1 MATARPLRETQEFFA
16 DRAATWDERFP
27 DDGPAYARAAA
38 ELDPPEGGTV
48 LDLGCGTSRALRP
61 LRTQIGPEG
70 VVLALDATWEML
82 RAASEAG
89 RQQFGDLVA
98 ADALDLPL
106 PDECLDAILAAGI
119 LHHLP
124 EPDHGLAELHRT
136 ARPGARLAVFH
147 PIGRATLAARHGG
160 TISDEDFL
168 AAPNLE
174 RALRDHGWEL
184 ASIDDGEERYL
195 ALAVR
200 D

>member
-1 MATARPLRETQEFFA
+1 MATARPLRETQQFFA
-16 DRAATWDERFP
+16 ERAATWDERFP

-38 ELDPPEGGTV
+38 ELDPPAGGTV
-48 LDLGCGTSRALRP
+48 LDLGCGTARALRP
-61 LRTQIGPEG
+61 LRAQLGPEG
-70 VVLALDATWEML
+70 LLIALDATWEML
-82 RAASEAG
+82 RAAGEAG

-98 ADALDLPL
+98 ADSLNLPL
-106 PDECLDAILAAGI
+106 PDECLDAVFAAGI

-168 AAPNLE
+168 APPNLE
-174 RALRDHGWEL
+174 GVLRTHGWEL
-184 ASIDDGEERYL
+184 DSIDDGDERYL

-200 D
+200 T